1 LLPGI
6 HKPGVLRSICDQ
18 TKEIFDEAGLPA
30 GVYNLI
36 TGPGGRVGDQLVK
49 HPAINKISFTGST
62 EVGIGIIRNSA
73 DTLKKTT
80 VN

>member
-1 LLPGI
+1 M
-6 HKPGVLRSICDQ
+6 RSSRNL
-18 TKEIFDEAGLPA
+18 DEAGLPA
-30 GVYNLI
+30 GVYN
-36 TGPGGRVGDQLVK
+36 PDHRSRVSWDQLVK

-80 VN
+80 N